1 MAPEMTVHCTIVGT
15 VLYCPPVVHA
25 MPPALGTTLSD
36 WVRRSGVA
44 VAIIGTAVAAPEGT
58 ALIWRWVKGAL
69 GKARSWLASTWL
81 AHVLPFLRKSATV
94 HGMAA
99 HLRTDAGF
107 GAVAI
112 GAPGWDAAASL
123 EGKVHRLH
131 DQMQWAFAEIE
142 KARQEARDSVAG
154 LRQVVEQ
161 QADEL
166 RTAQQAH
173 QAVHAAAQRQAAQV
187 DARGVV
193 LIGVGVI
200 MTGIPDELAYFW
212 PVGWFFIAGGVALSL
227 WWAYRAWSQRRT
239 QAQPAA

>member
-1 MAPEMTVHCTIVGT
+1 MAPEMTVHCTMVDA

-25 MPPALGTTLSD
+25 MPPALGTALPD

-58 ALIWRWVKGAL
+58 ALIWRWVKGAA
-69 GKARSWLASTWL
+69 GRARGWLASTWL
-81 AHVLPFLRKSATV
+81 VHVLPFLRKSATL
-94 HGMAA
+94 HGVAA
-99 HLRTDAGF
+99 HLRAEAGV
-107 GAVAI
+107 GAVAT
-112 GAPGWDAAASL
+112 GVAGWDATASL
-123 EGKVHRLH
+123 EGKVDRLH
-131 DQMQWAFAEIE
+131 DQMQWVFAEIE
-142 KARQEARDSVAG
+142 KVRQEARDGVAG

-173 QAVHAAAQRQAAQV
+173 QAAHAAAQRQAAQV

-212 PVGWFFIAGGVALSL
+212 PVGWLFIAGGVALSF

-239 QAQPAA
+239 EAQPAA